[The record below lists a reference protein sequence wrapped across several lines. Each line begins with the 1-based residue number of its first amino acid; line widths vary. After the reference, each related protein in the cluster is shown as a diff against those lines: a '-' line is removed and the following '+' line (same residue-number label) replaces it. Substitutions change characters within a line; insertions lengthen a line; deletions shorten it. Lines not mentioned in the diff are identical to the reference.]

1 MQIKGKWRDNTAYF
15 GSLNQSS
22 CPYDLSNKL
31 KSLFCKIIKGD
42 QKNNMSD
49 KIKVGISIGDV
60 NGIGLEVIIKTL
72 SDSRVLDYC
81 TPIVYGHTNVAS
93 FHRKTLTIGDFA
105 FNVIS
110 NASQAHSKRP
120 NMINCWEEDVKIE
133 LGLTTETGG
142 KYAFL
147 SLEKAMD
154 DLLNGSIDALV
165 TAPINKH
172 NIQNEN
178 FQFAGHTEYIQSK
191 TNSSDS
197 LMFLVSED
205 LRVGV
210 VTGHI
215 PVAEIPQKI
224 TIEKIIAKLNLMNQS
239 LKKDFWVQKPK
250 IAVLGLNPHAGD
262 NGLIG
267 NEELEIIIPAIAQ
280 ANAQGIFAFGPY
292 SADGFFANSTYAQF
306 DAVLAMYHDQG
317 LIPFKQIS
325 FYNGVN
331 FTAGLPVVRTSPDH
345 GTGYD
350 IAGKN
355 LASEHSFREAL
366 FTAVNIVERRKES
379 AELTARPLKINRLSR
394 DRD

>member
-1 MQIKGKWRDNTAYF
+1 MG
-15 GSLNQSS
+15 
-22 CPYDLSNKL
+22 
-31 KSLFCKIIKGD
+31 
-42 QKNNMSD
+42 D
-49 KIKVGISIGDV
+49 KIKIGISIGDV

-72 SDSRVLDYC
+72 MDNRILDYC
-81 TPIVYGHTNVAS
+81 TPIVYGHTKVAS
-93 FHRKTLTIGDFA
+93 FHRKTMDINEFN

-110 NASQAHSKRP
+110 NASLAHDKRA
-120 NMINCWEEDVKIE
+120 NLINCWEEDVKIE
-133 LGLTTETGG
+133 LGMTTETGG
-142 KYAFL
+142 KYAFI
-147 SLEKAMD
+147 SLEKALD
-154 DLLNGSIDALV
+154 DLIAGNTDALV

-172 NIQNEN
+172 NIQSAD
-178 FQFAGHTEYIQSK
+178 FQFAGHTEYIQAK
-191 TNSSDS
+191 TNSADS

-205 LRVGV
+205 IRVGV

-215 PVAEIPQKI
+215 PVQEIH
-224 TIEKIIAKLNLMNQS
+224 EKISVEKIVSKLSLMSES
-239 LKKDFWVQKPK
+239 LKKDFWIQKPK

-267 NEELEIIIPAIAQ
+267 KEELDTITPAIAQ

-292 SADGFFANSTYAQF
+292 AADGFFAAHTYSQF

-317 LIPFKQIS
+317 LIPFKQIAFHS
-325 FYNGVN
+325 GVN

-355 LASEHSFREAL
+355 QASESSFREAL
-366 FTAVNIVERRKES
+366 FTAINIVERRRES
-379 AELTARPLKINRLSR
+379 LELSSNPLKLSKFSK